1 MIPPSPD
8 VTQLLE
14 AWRRGRPEALDQ
26 LMPLVY
32 DELRRLAERY
42 LRRERPDHTLQ
53 ATGLVHETYLR
64 LVDQQ
69 NVTWQNR
76 THFFGIAAHLMRQI
90 LVDYA
95 RRHHA
100 AKRGEAAPRLSL
112 DEALG
117 LPHERDVGLIAL
129 DDALTS
135 LAALDPQQSRIVE
148 LRFFGGLSLDETAE
162 MLGISP
168 ATVFYE
174 WTLARAWLHRELKR

>member
-1 MIPPSPD
+1 M
-8 VTQLLE
+8 T
-14 AWRRGRPEALDQ
+14 AWTSGGNTGGSTGGALGGS
-26 LMPLVY
+26 
-32 DELRRLAERY
+32 
-42 LRRERPDHTLQ
+42 
-53 ATGLVHETYLR
+53 TGAAAGGT
-64 LVDQQ
+64 DGG
-69 NVTWQNR
+69 TGGIDPR
-76 THFFGIAAHLMRQI
+76 TGQPTDASGGDKM
-90 LVDYA
+90 
-95 RRHHA
+95 
-100 AKRGEAAPRLSL
+100 GEAAPRLSL